1 MVKEPEEVSS
11 FACTQDVM
19 TVKSGTVIYRAFFI
33 AIILFSSQMPAS
45 PEQELPQN
53 VGAVCFGKINE
64 SSG

>member
-1 MVKEPEEVSS
+1 MVKEPEECHHLLY
-11 FACTQDVM
+11 AGCDDRQ
-19 TVKSGTVIYRAFFI
+19 KRYGHIQGFFI
-33 AIILFSSQMPAS
+33 AIILFSSQTPAS